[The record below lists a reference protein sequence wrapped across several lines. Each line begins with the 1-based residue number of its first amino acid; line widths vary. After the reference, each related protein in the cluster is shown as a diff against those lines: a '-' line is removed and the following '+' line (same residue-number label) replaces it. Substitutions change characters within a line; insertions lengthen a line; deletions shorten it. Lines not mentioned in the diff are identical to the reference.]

1 MRTAVLRGRRHGR
14 SSSALGIYN
23 GAMNQRATVPR
34 YAPER
39 TLPPYS
45 YVPGLFPHPF
55 SDPRGHSFAQP
66 LQAPESFDPAAW
78 NESREFLYAIDLF
91 NHGYYWEAHETW
103 EALWKAAGR
112 RGVTADF
119 LKALI
124 KLAAAG
130 VKAREGRPSGVQRHA
145 RRAAELLQL
154 TQSAL
159 DGPSQQYCGL
169 DLEQLRS
176 HAKFLAARPDLLAN
190 DLHGTDARA
199 TDPQAAVQVLFP
211 WQLRPE

>member
-1 MRTAVLRGRRHGR
+1 MVPRTV
-14 SSSALGIYN
+14 I
-23 GAMNQRATVPR
+23 PR

-39 TLPPYS
+39 PLPPYS

-55 SDPRGHSFAQP
+55 SDPLGHSFAQP
-66 LQAPESFDPAAW
+66 PEDPGAFHADAW
-78 NESREFLYAIDLF
+78 KQSREFLYAIDLF

-130 VKAREGRPSGVQRHA
+130 VKVLEGRTSGVQRHA
-145 RRAAELLQL
+145 ARGAELLEI
-154 TQSAL
+154 TKSAL
-159 DGPSQQYCGL
+159 DSPSQRYCGL
-169 DLEQLRS
+169 DVDQLRS
-176 HAKFLAARPDLLAN
+176 HARSLADRPYLAAPDSR
-190 DLHGTDARA
+190 GSESQGSVR
-199 TDPQAAVQVLFP
+199 VVFP
-211 WQLRPE
+211 WQLLPE

>member
-1 MRTAVLRGRRHGR
+1 
-14 SSSALGIYN
+14 
-23 GAMNQRATVPR
+23 MNQRATVPR

-39 TLPPYS
+39 PLPAYS

-66 LQAPESFDPAAW
+66 QQVPDSFEPDASI
-78 NESREFLYAIDLF
+78 ESREFLYAIDLF

-103 EALWKAAGR
+103 EALWKTVGR

-130 VKAREGRPSGVQRHA
+130 VKARERRPSGVQRHA
-145 RRAAELLQL
+145 ARAAELLEL

-159 DGPSQQYCGL
+159 GTGVQYYCGL
-169 DLEQLRS
+169 DLVQLRF
-176 HAKFLAARPDLLAN
+176 HARTLVDHPDLPV
-190 DLHGTDARA
+190 
-199 TDPQAAVQVLFP
+199 TDPHAPVQVVFS
-211 WQLRPE
+211 WQLRLE